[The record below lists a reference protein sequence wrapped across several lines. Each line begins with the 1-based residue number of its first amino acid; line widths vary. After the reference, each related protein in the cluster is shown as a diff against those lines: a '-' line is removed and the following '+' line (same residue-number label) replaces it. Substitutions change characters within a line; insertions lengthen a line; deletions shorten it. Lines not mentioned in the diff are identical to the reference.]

1 MDYDLVV
8 VGGGLAGLSAANRA
22 AELGLRTAVL
32 ERGQDELYPCNSRYA
47 GGLVHLAFK
56 DMTAAPDEIHAA
68 IERSTGGLTDPAL
81 THLLADE
88 GARALTWLRAQ
99 GGRFIKAG
107 PYEWMRWVL
116 APPRPRTPG
125 LEWKGRGPDMLL
137 RALTANLEK
146 RQGRLLR
153 GVAAGDILT
162 EGGRVAGVAA
172 QNDGGRY
179 AAPAAGVDRPPS
191 SEERRATFR
200 APAVL
205 IADGGFQGNAELV
218 AEHISPKADA
228 LFQRGAGTGI
238 GDGIRMAA
246 ALGATLTG
254 MDRFY
259 GHLLGREAFGN
270 EKLWPYPILDHL
282 ASAGVLVDAGG
293 RRFCDE
299 GIGGVY
305 MANETAKLADPRG
318 ICVVF
323 DETTWTTTGADNRF
337 PPTPNDSFVRAG
349 GTVHAA
355 DTLDALAAKIG
366 VPAEALAETVAAHND
381 AVARES
387 HRALTPPRTNA
398 RQTAKPIAAPPF
410 RAIQACAGITYTM
423 GGIAI
428 DTHARVLA
436 EDGAPIAGLYAA
448 GSCTGGAEG
457 GPRAGYIGGL
467 SKAVI
472 TGLRAA
478 EHVAAARGR

>member
-32 ERGQDELYPCNSRYA
+32 ERGQDALYPCNSRYA

-88 GARALTWLRAQ
+88 GERALTWLRAQ

-153 GVAAGDILT
+153 GVAAGEILT
-162 EGGRVAGVAA
+162 EEGRVAGIAA
-172 QNDGGRY
+172 QNDGGRF
-179 AAPAAGVDRPPS
+179 A
-191 SEERRATFR
+191 

-205 IADGGFQGNAELV
+205 IADGGFQGNAALV
-218 AEHISPKADA
+218 AQHIAPTADA
-228 LFQRGAGTGI
+228 LFQRGAGTGM
-238 GDGIRMAA
+238 GDGIRMAQ
-246 ALGATLTG
+246 ALGAKLTG

-318 ICVVF
+318 IAVVF
-323 DETTWTTTGADNRF
+323 DEETWTTTGADNRF

-381 AVARES
+381 AVARECYG
-387 HRALTPPRTNA
+387 ALTPSRTDT
-398 RQTAKPIAAPPF
+398 RKTAKPIATAPF

-436 EDGAPIAGLYAA
+436 GSGDPIPGLYAA

-478 EHVAAARGR
+478 EHVAAVRGR

>member
-8 VGGGLAGLSAANRA
+8 IGGGLAGLSAANRA
-22 AELGLRTAVL
+22 AELGLRPVVL
-32 ERGQDELYPCNSRYA
+32 ERGQDELYPCNSRFA

-56 DMTAAPDEIHAA
+56 DMTAGADEIHAA
-68 IERSTGGLTDPAL
+68 IERSTGGLTEPAL

-88 GARALTWLRAQ
+88 ADRSLTWLRGQ
-99 GGRFIKAG
+99 GARFIKAG

-137 RALTANLEK
+137 RALTANLAK

-153 GVAAGDILT
+153 GVAAGEILRRD
-162 EGGRVAGVAA
+162 GRIAGVAA
-172 QNDGGRY
+172 GQNGG
-179 AAPAAGVDRPPS
+179 AARF
-191 SEERRATFR
+191 E

-218 AEHISPKADA
+218 ARHISPKADA
-228 LFQRGAGTGI
+228 LFQRGAGTGM
-238 GDGIRMAA
+238 GDGIRMAE
-246 ALGATLTG
+246 ALGARLYG

-259 GHLLGREAFGN
+259 GHLLGREVFGN
-270 EKLWPYPILDHL
+270 ERLWPYPILDHL
-282 ASAGVLVDAGG
+282 ASAGVLVDAAG

-305 MANETAKLADPRG
+305 MANETAKLDDPRG
-318 ICVVF
+318 ITVVF
-323 DETTWTTTGADNRF
+323 DEATWATTGADNRF
-337 PPTPNDSFVRAG
+337 PPTPNDSFTRAG
-349 GTVHAA
+349 GTVLAA

-366 VPAEALAETVAAHND
+366 VPADALAETVAAHND
-381 AVARES
+381 AVGSERYA
-387 HRALTPPRTNA
+387 ALTPPRTNA
-398 RQTAKPIAAPPF
+398 RKTAKPIAAAPF
-410 RAIQACAGITYTM
+410 RAVQACAGITYTM
-423 GGIAI
+423 GGIEI

-436 EDGAPIAGLYAA
+436 EDGAPIPGLYAA

-472 TGLRAA
+472 TGMRAA
-478 EHVAAARGR
+478 EHIAETRRG

>member
-32 ERGQDELYPCNSRYA
+32 ERGADALYPCNSRYA

-56 DMTAAPDEIHAA
+56 DMTAPPEEIHAA

-88 GARALTWLRAQ
+88 GERALTWIRAQ

-153 GVAAGDILT
+153 GVAADAILT

-172 QNDGGRY
+172 GD
-179 AAPAAGVDRPPS
+179 DRH
-191 SEERRATFR
+191 A

-205 IADGGFQGNAELV
+205 IADGGFQGNAALV
-218 AEHISPKADA
+218 AEHISPQAGA
-228 LFQRGAGTGI
+228 LFQRGAGTGM
-238 GDGIRMAA
+238 GDGIRMAQ

-259 GHLLGREAFGN
+259 GHLLGREVFGN

-282 ASAGVLVDAGG
+282 ASAGVLVDAEG

-305 MANETAKLADPRG
+305 MANETAKRDDPRG

-323 DETTWTTTGADNRF
+323 DE
-337 PPTPNDSFVRAG
+337 
-349 GTVHAA
+349 AA
-355 DTLDALAAKIG
+355 W
-366 VPAEALAETVAAHND
+366 
-381 AVARES
+381 R
-387 HRALTPPRTNA
+387 R
-398 RQTAKPIAAPPF
+398 
-410 RAIQACAGITYTM
+410 
-423 GGIAI
+423 
-428 DTHARVLA
+428 
-436 EDGAPIAGLYAA
+436 
-448 GSCTGGAEG
+448 
-457 GPRAGYIGGL
+457 
-467 SKAVI
+467 
-472 TGLRAA
+472 
-478 EHVAAARGR
+478 